1 MRPDLPTKRTTL
13 VPRPTHEADHPADE
27 GVEVAS
33 GGVDV
38 GLAPG
43 AALLPREAAGQEAL
57 S

>member
-43 AALLPREAAGQEAL
+43 AALLPREAAEEEAL